1 MKTVAY
7 GWRMTARAALR
18 WTREAQKKIEER
30 LEEIEEGLKEIENA
44 PKYEREYLDAKAVW
58 KALKSAE
65 VRIADEL
72 NIRK

>member
-1 MKTVAY
+1 M
-7 GWRMTARAALR
+7 
-18 WTREAQKKIEER
+18 
-30 LEEIEEGLKEIENA
+30 EEIEEGLKEIENA